1 MLYYTRIFICHERSL
16 RRTSDNN
23 CQCLLSLA
31 QEPRQ
36 HETESE
42 GKKGEDTRTKEAQ
55 TTKPCFVVC
64 ALGPPISV
72 PVLKAP
78 SAVSDHAVLTI
89 VATESEQVISI
100 FYCLPTTTDT

>member
-64 ALGPPISV
+64 ALGASFWFIYLFFTILLMIILVLLLSVSRPPNFGARAQS
-72 PVLKAP
+72 
-78 SAVSDHAVLTI
+78 SFRS
-89 VATESEQVISI
+89 Q
-100 FYCLPTTTDT
+100 